1 MRARGGNH
9 LSVKLHPSLISSATS
24 FSTGWYFAETIGEL
38 GIPSTKLLEK
48 LTELL
53 ASPSWQVRMKAI
65 QALGQ
70 LRRNIPD
77 AAIRRLLELRRDPDP
92 KMRAVREAADDA
104 LAEILSLETGIEDE

>member
-1 MRARGGNH
+1 MAVLQGELVG
-9 LSVKLHPSLISSATS
+9 SVFSSLTEMFVADTISN
-24 FSTGWYFAETIGEL
+24 L
-38 GIPSTKLLEK
+38 GIPSTRLLEK

-53 ASPSWQVRMKAI
+53 DWPYWQLRLKAI

-77 AAIRRLLELRRDPDP
+77 PAIQRLLQFRCDSDP
-92 KMRAVREAADDA
+92 KMRSIREAADDA